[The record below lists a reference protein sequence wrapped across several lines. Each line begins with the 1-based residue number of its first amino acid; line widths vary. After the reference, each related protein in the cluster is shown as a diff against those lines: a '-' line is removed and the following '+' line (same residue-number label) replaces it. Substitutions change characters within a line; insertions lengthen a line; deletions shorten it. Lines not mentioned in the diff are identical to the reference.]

1 MLELLKKLFKGMF
14 GNYGTTLAP
23 KNVNI
28 SKGRTEVV
36 DLANKICDEKIPYL
50 SGSKGNVLGTSES
63 TKGTKK
69 DVNYPS
75 ITLYDPEGYTIGRC
89 DSITGST
96 TSGVHDIMYL
106 HGVHLHEDKNIDELD
121 KVEIILSSTDLK
133 EYLVLTSTK
142 LSSSENSFKCVML
155 SRTE

>member
-50 SGSKGNVLGTSES
+50 YGGTTLKGFDCSGFVLYVLKSVFPNANIPRIAAGQESLGDYVKLSEAVPGDLVFWSSSGKHNAYHVGIYIGSNQYIDSGTTGQVVSK
-63 TKGTKK
+63 
-69 DVNYPS
+69 
-75 ITLYDPEGYTIGRC
+75 
-89 DSITGST
+89 
-96 TSGVHDIMYL
+96 
-106 HGVHLHEDKNIDELD
+106 KNITENFDPSYF
-121 KVEIILSSTDLK
+121 VSP
-133 EYLVLTSTK
+133 K
-142 LSSSENSFKCVML
+142 LYID
-155 SRTE
+155 

>member
-28 SKGRTEVV
+28 SKGRTE
-36 DLANKICDEKIPYL
+36 
-50 SGSKGNVLGTSES
+50 NVLGTSES

-69 DVNYPS
+69 DVNYLS

-106 HGVHLHEDKNIDELD
+106 HGVHLHEDKNIDDLD
-121 KVEIILSSTDLK
+121 KVEIILSGKVLK

-142 LSSSENSFKCVML
+142 ISSSENSFKCVML